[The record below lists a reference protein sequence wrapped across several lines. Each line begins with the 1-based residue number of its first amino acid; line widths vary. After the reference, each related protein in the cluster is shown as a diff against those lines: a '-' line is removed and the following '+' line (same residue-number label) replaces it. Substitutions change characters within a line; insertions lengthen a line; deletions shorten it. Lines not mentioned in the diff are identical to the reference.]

1 MLLFVDALDEPSSKS
16 REQKGKDD
24 FYATSLEYLAE
35 QFENHAIDITK
46 RLQQL
51 NQSSDDFVSSDGVGL
66 GVVIRVG
73 RVLMT

>member
-1 MLLFVDALDEPSSKS
+1 M
-16 REQKGKDD
+16 
-24 FYATSLEYLAE
+24 E
-35 QFENHAIDITK
+35 QFENHAVDITK

-73 RVLMT
+73 RVLMTY